1 MADGETTSLRDDL
14 LIGVNAIADSR
25 GESPRRAHDGSGA
38 HSHLRI
44 IRSRK
49 RRLGPRTPGNRAAR
63 PAEILVME
71 GLDVSITGFSPV
83 EIDQLTVDFEEDTS
97 DPDDPIDPEWTTAA
111 PVSDRFVDVATKR
124 WQAFSARIRAS
135 IVRHDRKGYPRE
147 PNQL

>member
-1 MADGETTSLRDDL
+1 
-14 LIGVNAIADSR
+14 
-25 GESPRRAHDGSGA
+25 
-38 HSHLRI
+38 
-44 IRSRK
+44 
-49 RRLGPRTPGNRAAR
+49 
-63 PAEILVME
+63 ME